1 MGKETGEVEFKSS
14 FGKEVIESVVAFSN
28 YKGGRIVIGCNNQ
41 GEITGVTISDES
53 IPTWINEIKQN
64 TQPAVF
70 PDFEHQ
76 MIEDKTIVIVK
87 VDEFPLKP
95 VAFKDRY
102 FVRRANSN
110 HLLTI
115 DEIAEMRFISLSYSF
130 DSFEVDT
137 KYEDLDQTAL
147 SLFYKRLKETGR
159 YVSSGD
165 LQDDFEKLGLINNGK
180 VTRAT
185 QLLFG
190 RHRTGIHLGRFK
202 ARDTI
207 IDDVVIRSP
216 LYLAVEEAMIFIK
229 KHISLAYEFTGELR
243 RKERWQY
250 PLQAIRESLLNAVIH
265 KDYTNHTDV
274 IIKIFDDSIEIT
286 NPGHLMTGLTLSDL
300 QTNNYKPLHRNKLLV
315 EAFYLTGDIEK
326 YGTGFIRLRKWLKE
340 YPKVTYNFTDWG
352 GVMEMEYRV
361 ADEVPDDDKTPNE
374 VSDEVPDRV
383 PDEVSDEDKCPEK
396 VPDEVPDIV
405 PDEDKVPDNLTA
417 NQKSILNFMLQNKR
431 ISMSELSVKIGI
443 SKRKILDN
451 INKLRDKNLLKR
463 EGNNKSGH
471 WQVNVTMYSL

>member
-1 MGKETGEVEFKSS
+1 M
-14 FGKEVIESVVAFSN
+14 
-28 YKGGRIVIGCNNQ
+28 IGCNNKS
-41 GEITGVTISDES
+41 EIIGVSLSDES
-53 IPTWINEIKQN
+53 IPVWINEIKQN

-70 PDFEHQ
+70 PDFEVQ
-76 MIEDKTIVIVK
+76 TVEGRTIVVVRI
-87 VDEFPLKP
+87 DEYPLKP
-95 VAFKDRY
+95 IAFKDRY
-102 FVRRANSN
+102 YRRRENSN
-110 HLLTI
+110 HLLSV

-137 KYEDLDQTAL
+137 KYKDLDQTAL
-147 SLFYKRLKETGR
+147 TLFDKRLKETGR

-165 LQDDFEKLGLINNGK
+165 LQDDFEKLGFINNSK
-180 VTRAT
+180 VTRAA

-190 RHRTGIHLGRFK
+190 LHRTGIHIGRFK

-286 NPGHLMTGLTLSDL
+286 NPGHLMNGLTLSDL
-300 QTNNYKPLHRNKLLV
+300 QTNDYKPRHRNKLLV

-326 YGTGFIRLRKWLKE
+326 YGTGFIRLRKWLRD
-340 YPKVTYNFTDWG
+340 YPEVTYNFTDWG
-352 GVMEMEYRV
+352 GVMQMEYRV
-361 ADEVPDDDKTPNE
+361 PVRVADDDKVPDR
-374 VSDEVPDRV
+374 VSDEVSE
-383 PDEVSDEDKCPEK
+383 DEKSA
-396 VPDEVPDIV
+396 
-405 PDEDKVPDNLTA
+405 DKVPDRGAVRVAEDEKVADKVPDDLTN
-417 NQKSILNFMLQNKR
+417 NQKSIINFMLQNNR
-431 ISMSELSVKIGI
+431 ISMSELSAKTGI

-463 EGNNKSGH
+463 EGNNKSGY
-471 WQVNVTMYSL
+471 WQVNVTI

>member
-1 MGKETGEVEFKSS
+1 
-14 FGKEVIESVVAFSN
+14 
-28 YKGGRIVIGCNNQ
+28 VIGCNNKS
-41 GEITGVTISDES
+41 EIIGVSLSDES
-53 IPTWINEIKQN
+53 IPVWINEIKQN

-70 PDFEHQ
+70 PDFEVQ
-76 MIEDKTIVIVK
+76 TVEGRTIVVVRI
-87 VDEFPLKP
+87 DEYPLKP
-95 VAFKDRY
+95 IAFKDRY
-102 FVRRANSN
+102 YRRRENSN
-110 HLLTI
+110 HLLSV

-137 KYEDLDQTAL
+137 KYKDLDQTAL
-147 SLFYKRLKETGR
+147 TLFDKRLKETGR

-165 LQDDFEKLGLINNGK
+165 LQDDFEKLGFINNSK
-180 VTRAT
+180 VTRAA

-190 RHRTGIHLGRFK
+190 LHRTGIHIGRFK

-286 NPGHLMTGLTLSDL
+286 NPGHLMNGLTLSDL
-300 QTNNYKPLHRNKLLV
+300 QTNDYKPRHRNKLLV

-326 YGTGFIRLRKWLKE
+326 YGTGFIRLRKWLRD
-340 YPKVTYNFTDWG
+340 YPEVTYNFTDWG
-352 GVMEMEYRV
+352 GVMQMEYRV
-361 ADEVPDDDKTPNE
+361 PVRVADDDKVPDR
-374 VSDEVPDRV
+374 VSDEVSE
-383 PDEVSDEDKCPEK
+383 DEKSA
-396 VPDEVPDIV
+396 
-405 PDEDKVPDNLTA
+405 DKVPDRGAVRVAEDEKVADKVPDDLTN
-417 NQKSILNFMLQNKR
+417 NQKSIINFMLQNNR
-431 ISMSELSVKIGI
+431 ISMSELSAKTGI

-463 EGNNKSGH
+463 EGNNKSGY
-471 WQVNVTMYSL
+471 WQVNVTI